1 MLRSL
6 FTVGLC
12 CVGAVL
18 VVADESRRIID
29 AARNG
34 DAAAVRSHL
43 AATADV
49 VHAADHDGWTALHH
63 AVAQGYAVVGK
74 VLLEAG
80 ADANAK
86 HGGEMTSLH
95 EAVERD
101 DIELTKLLLMHGA
114 QLDISDRNGN
124 TAKQRALR
132 IHHERRQGGA
142 VPSPVVAFLTMVEH
156 YAGLDVSPLRIHL
169 PPPSTSH
176 AADPPVNRNAPSTGR
191 GPPHGEISVH
201 DL

>member
-1 MLRSL
+1 MLTYPLSCADRPNVCTCD
-6 FTVGLC
+6 TVGL
-12 CVGAVL
+12 
-18 VVADESRRIID
+18 D
-29 AARNG
+29 
-34 DAAAVRSHL
+34 
-43 AATADV
+43 
-49 VHAADHDGWTALHH
+49 
-63 AVAQGYAVVGK
+63 
-74 VLLEAG
+74 
-80 ADANAK
+80 
-86 HGGEMTSLH
+86 
-95 EAVERD
+95 
-101 DIELTKLLLMHGA
+101 
-114 QLDISDRNGN
+114 GN